1 MKEWILPCG
10 IFLVAV
16 LLFLLLRKRETG
28 FRIPKS
34 GEMTGTVI
42 GVSRGLKRENEEK
55 NTYHL
60 IVEVTDEKGHT
71 ERLSSKELDFYP
83 GNDLKGKKVTVRFPN
98 RQLNDYEMEIERI
111 L

>member
-1 MKEWILPCG
+1 MEKWIYLAG
-10 IFLVAV
+10 ILLAAF
-16 LLFLLLRKRETG
+16 LLFLFLRKRNCG

-34 GEMTGTVI
+34 GEMTGEII
-42 GVSRGLKRENEEK
+42 GISRGLRREGEDK
-55 NTYHL
+55 KTYHV
-60 IVEVTDEKGHT
+60 IVEVTDERGQR

-98 RQLNDYEMEIERI
+98 RQLNEYEMEIERI